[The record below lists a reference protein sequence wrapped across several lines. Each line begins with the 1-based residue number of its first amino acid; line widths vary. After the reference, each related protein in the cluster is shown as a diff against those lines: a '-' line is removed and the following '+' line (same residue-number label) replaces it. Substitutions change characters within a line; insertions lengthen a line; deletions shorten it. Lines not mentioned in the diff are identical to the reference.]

1 MQYRN
6 IIGSEI
12 RKRRD
17 GLGWSQDDL
26 AARLQLAG
34 WDIDRSQVSKI
45 ECRLVHVSDFQQ
57 LYLARVFKVSID
69 ELYPRMKPQ
78 ERVDDFLAR
87 AMPRRRAP
95 VPRGPRKS
103 EEMT

>member
-87 AMPRRRAP
+87 AMPGERQSHAAREKAKR
-95 VPRGPRKS
+95 
-103 EEMT
+103 